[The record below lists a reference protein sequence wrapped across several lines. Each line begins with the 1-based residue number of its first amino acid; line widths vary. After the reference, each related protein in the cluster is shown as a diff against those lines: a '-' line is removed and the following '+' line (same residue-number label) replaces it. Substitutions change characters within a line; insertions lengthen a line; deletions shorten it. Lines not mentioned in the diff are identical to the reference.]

1 MLSNYEG
8 EKDDYNYIS
17 KKINYDQG
25 FYEDLR
31 STPVSKKLFFF
42 FKDMFMSMSKSV
54 SVCVGYY
61 L

>member
-31 STPVSKKLFFF
+31 SMNRLDRLT
-42 FKDMFMSMSKSV
+42 
-54 SVCVGYY
+54 
-61 L
+61 

>member
-31 STPVSKKLFFF
+31 STPVSKKLSRIFTFIC
-42 FKDMFMSMSKSV
+42 SC
-54 SVCVGYY
+54 VCM
-61 L
+61 

>member
-8 EKDDYNYIS
+8 EKEDYNYIS

-31 STPVSKKLFFF
+31 STPVSKNFHEYLHLF
-42 FKDMFMSMSKSV
+42 V
-54 SVCVGYY
+54 LVCVCECVIE
-61 L
+61 